1 MKAVEWLGDEGTIG
15 ERDRFG
21 IRPFYY
27 ARIDGGV
34 VWSES
39 LEAVLAHPGVDATQL
54 DEAAVADYL
63 IHEVCLDASSTVYAH
78 VRRLPPAHVLR
89 MRGGELAVERY
100 WSFPAPTRSSDAPAR
115 LEAALRAS
123 IRDCLTAPSA
133 VVFMSGGLDST
144 TLATLAREVAPEVKL
159 LAATSVYRTR
169 IPDVEE
175 RYAIEA
181 ARSLGIDIRLFPLD
195 GYDPLQALDD
205 GTWTADPGALLSAP
219 MSRDIHAAAAK
230 HAPVAMHGH
239 PADAVLEPALAPYLR
254 GLGFFERI
262 AALVRY
268 TLVKRRPPYFFF
280 RDLLGWP
287 RRRVLPAPLP
297 NWLRARPRP
306 RGEKTS
312 PLESPIW
319 SNYFEWAHPS
329 VTHAPIELVYPWFD
343 VRVVEAAL
351 AMPPIPWL
359 VDKHVLR
366 ELLRGRISET
376 IRRRKKTFVSG
387 DPWSVAL
394 PLSRPLE
401 IEAAARYVDPG
412 RFVAAL
418 RDAPALSN
426 MALRAVALEYWL
438 RELPSRVRAL
448 RGVNRA

>member
-1 MKAVEWLGDEGTIG
+1 MKAVEWLGDEGTVG
-15 ERDRFG
+15 DRDRFG
-21 IRPFYY
+21 VRPFYY
-27 ARIDGGV
+27 ARIPGGV

-39 LEAVLAHPGVDATQL
+39 LEAVLAHPAVDATQL

-63 IHEVCLDASSTVYAH
+63 IDGVCLDAESTVYAH
-78 VRRLPPAHVLR
+78 VRRLPPAHALR
-89 MRGGELAVERY
+89 MRGGEPSVERY
-100 WSFPAPTRSSDAPAR
+100 WSVPAPARRRDAPAR

-133 VVFMSGGLDST
+133 VVFMSGGLDSS
-144 TLATLAREVAPEVKL
+144 TLAALAREVAPEVKL

-175 RYAIEA
+175 PYAVEA

-195 GYDPLQALDD
+195 GYGPLQALDD

-219 MSRDIHAAAAK
+219 MSRDIHAAAAE

-239 PADAVLEPALAPYLR
+239 PADALLEPGLTPWLR

-287 RRRVLPAPLP
+287 RRRVLPPPVP

-306 RGEKTS
+306 PQETS
-312 PLESPIW
+312 ALESPIW

-329 VTHAPIELVYPWFD
+329 VTGAPIDVVYPWFD

-351 AMPPIPWL
+351 AMPPVPWL

-366 ELLRGRISET
+366 ELLRGRVSET
-376 IRRRKKTFVSG
+376 IRTRPKTFVAA
-387 DPWSVAL
+387 DPWRVAL
-394 PLSRPLE
+394 PLARPLE
-401 IEAAARYVDPG
+401 IEAAARYVDPA
-412 RFVAAL
+412 RFASAL
-418 RDAPALSN
+418 RGAPALSN
-426 MALRAVALEYWL
+426 MTLRAVALEYWL
-438 RELPSRVRAL
+438 RELPGRVHEL
-448 RGVNRA
+448 RGVEHA

>member
-1 MKAVEWLGDEGTIG
+1 MNAMEWLGEEGLIG
-15 ERDRFG
+15 TRDRFG
-21 IRPFYY
+21 VRPFYY
-27 ARIDGGV
+27 ARISGGV

-39 LEAVLAHPGVDATQL
+39 LEAVLAHPAVDASEL

-63 IHEVCLDASSTVYAH
+63 THGVCLDAASTVYARI
-78 VRRLPPAHVLR
+78 RRLPPAHELR
-89 MRGGELAVERY
+89 IRRGELAVERY
-100 WSFPAPTRSSDAPAR
+100 WSIPAPRRSSDAPAR

-123 IRDCLTAPSA
+123 IRDCLTASSA

-144 TLATLAREVAPEVKL
+144 TLAALAHDVAPEVKL

-175 RYAIEA
+175 RFAVEA
-181 ARSLGIDIRLFPLD
+181 ARSLGIDIRVFPLD
-195 GYDPLQALDD
+195 DYDPLQALDD
-205 GTWTADPGALLSAP
+205 GVWTADPGALLSAP
-219 MSRDIHAAAAK
+219 MSREIHTAVAEY
-230 HAPVAMHGH
+230 APIAMHGH
-239 PADAVLEPALAPYLR
+239 PADALLEVALTPYLR
-254 GLGFFERI
+254 GLDFLERI

-287 RRRVLPAPLP
+287 HRHAVPALLP
-297 NWLRARPRP
+297 NWLRVRPRP
-306 RGEKTS
+306 RRETS
-312 PLESPIW
+312 ALESAIW
-319 SNYFEWAHPS
+319 TNYFEWAHPS
-329 VTHAPIELVYPWFD
+329 VTGAPIHVVYPWLD

-376 IRRRKKTFVSG
+376 IRTRQKTFIPG

-394 PLSRPLE
+394 PLARPLE
-401 IEAAARYVDPG
+401 IEAAARYVDPA
-412 RFVAAL
+412 RFAAAL
-418 RDAPALSN
+418 RDAPVLSN

-448 RGVNRA
+448 QGGNHA